1 MLPIFN
7 TRLSNTIDGCWH
19 FDHWLRSEDHKDH
32 SGSDPLINVQAWQS
46 QLWSLE
52 IRTIFFTGV
61 GWWEASLQKPDLETL
76 VSGSRSL
83 TTDPWHF
90 KLNNIDHLD
99 EKLSVGVSITQLH
112 WSHVFTF
119 LLNGYR
125 RRCFFKAGWSRS
137 NCLRANAWDASCV
150 SNALDTL
157 ASSRH
162 LPTHWPRRIA
172 LHIAHIIQI
181 VRFAYCTFDN
191 CTLHTRHCKHWAHR
205 NFLCCVAQWCPE

>member
-32 SGSDPLINVQAWQS
+32 SGSDPFINVQAWQS
-46 QLWSLE
+46 QLWSLK

-99 EKLSVGVSITQLH
+99 EKLNKECRGFNHTIALKPRFHLSSESLSTEMFLQGWLIEEQLLE
-112 WSHVFTF
+112 SERLRRF
-119 LLNGYR
+119 LR
-125 RRCFFKAGWSRS
+125 FKH
-137 NCLRANAWDASCV
+137 
-150 SNALDTL
+150 
-157 ASSRH
+157 SRH
-162 LPTHWPRRIA
+162 PRQQSPPSHALTTPHCTAHWTHWT
-172 LHIAHIIQI
+172 
-181 VRFAYCTFDN
+181 YCTY
-191 CTLHTRHCKHWAHR
+191 
-205 NFLCCVAQWCPE
+205 